1 MRKLGANACGKIRR
15 GRDFD
20 HLLMPPLHGAVALVK
35 MQQVAVMIPQDLH
48 FEMPRT
54 RQIFFQEHGS
64 VTERRVRFALGL
76 FEQRIEL
83 HGVGNHAHAAAAPAH
98 GGFDD
103 DRVTDFPRYF
113 LRFSRRLDRVFR
125 SGQHGHARGG
135 GKPACGG
142 FVA

>member
-64 VTERRVRFALGL
+64 VTERRVRFRVPGKIFASC
-76 FEQRIEL
+76 
-83 HGVGNHAHAAAAPAH
+83 AA
-98 GGFDD
+98 
-103 DRVTDFPRYF
+103 
-113 LRFSRRLDRVFR
+113 SRRDRKSTR
-125 SGQHGHARGG
+125 LNSSHEWISY
-135 GKPACGG
+135 
-142 FVA
+142 